1 MAVGMKKAK
10 QKRALEIHPPPADH
24 LLFFMES
31 QTWFEKIRQGTWELN
46 DVTKGNKRLRP
57 DELVTDTKDDQAKGL
72 RKIKKSKIQ
81 DELFWFKSDI
91 INIPEENS
99 NMIPNCNI
107 PSPNPKPTPEG
118 LKDKLHEHINMN
130 ALKKRISKRVVDC
143 RSLIEIAPEVD
154 EVISLALQ
162 NWTRHLLEKLVFQA
176 KKRRDLGKDKV
187 PIRILSDMGSYL
199 QSCRSK
205 AHKIKLRQD
214 TKKVA
219 LEKEREVLEA
229 KKAVGELTFEDMAR
243 RRIIEKELFQ
253 EVEKVKEKEE
263 QNLALQ
269 MTGTNLDDFNIDLVS
284 LAKQPLL
291 LKPLGDISKVKEKQ
305 PKSIE
310 LVGRE
315 LNLRDGIA
323 LMKSTR
329 CSPSTLYKMMV
340 K

>member
-1 MAVGMKKAK
+1 V

-24 LLFFMES
+24 LLFFVES
-31 QTWFEKIRQGTWELN
+31 QTWFEKIRQGTWVLN
-46 DVTKGNKRLRP
+46 EVTNRNKRPRP
-57 DELVTDTKDDQAKGL
+57 EDLVTNNNEDQANRLNKN
-72 RKIKKSKIQ
+72 KKWKIQ
-81 DELFWFKSDI
+81 DELFWFKSDV
-91 INIPEENS
+91 INIPDEDS
-99 NMIPNCNI
+99 KMIPNSHI
-107 PSPNPKPTPEG
+107 PSRTPKPTPKG

-130 ALKKRISKRVVDC
+130 ALKKRISKRVVNC

-154 EVISLALQ
+154 EVLSVALQ
-162 NWTRHLLEKLVFQA
+162 SWTRHLLEKLVFQA

-187 PIRILSDMGSYL
+187 PITILSDMGSYL

-269 MTGTNLDDFNIDLVS
+269 MTGTNLGDFNIDLIS

-291 LKPLGDISKVKEKQ
+291 LKPTSDIAKVTEKQ

-329 CSPSTLYKMMV
+329 CSSSTLYKMMV